1 MNTDKAREFLQTN
14 SPTLYDW
21 LFDKDMPAGID
32 DMICLVME
40 QYDNRDKWISVK
52 NPPKEFEEVLIAY
65 KYNSVPVQA
74 YLKNGIWMGSDEVT
88 EYILDVFTNDRKLI
102 CQEDIYAWTELP
114 NPPKNIE
121 IK

>member
-74 YLKNGIWMGSDEVT
+74 YLKMEYGWVVMRLRNIFWM
-88 EYILDVFTNDRKLI
+88 YLLM
-102 CQEDIYAWTELP
+102 
-114 NPPKNIE
+114 IE
-121 IK
+121 N